1 MVLASIHEGLLHN
14 REDCHKSAIPSP
26 WTDWF
31 LSMKIRITPQTC
43 TQQYLVCSLHVYK
56 HLH

>member
-1 MVLASIHEGLLHN
+1 MVLALIHEGLLHN

-26 WTDWF
+26 CTNWF
-31 LSMKIRITPQTC
+31 VSMKIRIKPQTC